1 MKKPIVTTLITFS
14 TFIIPSVLSTI
25 NLSAYASQSAPANQQ
40 SINQE
45 SLTSKPAIVVY
56 LPTDL
61 VLDAGNKAPR
71 PITLGLAQDFTDR
84 SGNIIPRNSPVSAE
98 IQYLGKAIKINVK
111 GVVYKSQLIPIQA
124 SSELIPGDKVTV
136 ISGAEKA
143 KQYSSMGG
151 RFGGMA
157 LGLMGDGDT
166 SSTFEGALGG
176 AVLGMALGL
185 ASPEE
190 KHEVKIPQG
199 SLYVLSLQSPTS
211 QPSVSKALQTPSL
224 QPPVPK
230 ALQTSRQLPTP
241 KVSTKFNFKNISQ
254 YSAQLKKI
262 VQDYQRGR
270 ISREEA
276 RSTIEAA
283 NKYATTKL
291 RRKLYPPAVLREQ
304 VSQIFAFDYPVDR
317 KEK

>member
-1 MKKPIVTTLITFS
+1 MKKPIVTTFIAFS
-14 TFIIPSVLSTI
+14 TLIIPSVLSTI

-71 PITLGLAQDFTDR
+71 PITLGLAQDFMDS
-84 SGNIIPRNSPVSAE
+84 SGNIIAPRNSPVSAK
-98 IQYLGKAIKINVK
+98 IQYMGKGIKINVE
-111 GVVYKSQLIPIQA
+111 GVVYKSKLIPIQA

-176 AVLGMALGL
+176 VVLGMAIGL

-241 KVSTKFNFKNISQ
+241 KVSTKFDFKNISQ

-304 VSQIFAFDYPVDR
+304 MSQIFAFNYPIDR
-317 KEK
+317 K